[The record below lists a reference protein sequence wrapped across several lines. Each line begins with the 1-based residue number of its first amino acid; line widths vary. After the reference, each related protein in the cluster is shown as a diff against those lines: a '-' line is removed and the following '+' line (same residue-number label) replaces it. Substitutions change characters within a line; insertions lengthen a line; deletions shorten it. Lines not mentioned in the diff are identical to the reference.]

1 MPRFEKLK
9 LPTVSVSP
17 KFFLYFILVLV
28 LVVLIAEGSFY
39 WFSLKKSADLVPVE
53 IIDSKIKLAKD
64 YSEATYSGGLFS
76 YAQIKDQSVP
86 LLVGVVRARSGLKL
100 LIEKDS
106 EKVWVTLRKDSIVY
120 IHTPNSNKEEIEK
133 TDSIRPGDF
142 INIGG
147 LEISDGQLFGNKVDI
162 IKID

>member
-1 MPRFEKLK
+1 MPRFENLK
-9 LPTVSVSP
+9 LPTVSP

-53 IIDSKIKLAKD
+53 IIDSKIKSAED
-64 YSEATYSGGLFS
+64 YSEATYSSGLFS
-76 YAQIKDQSVP
+76 YAQIKDQSVS

-106 EKVWVTLRKDSIVY
+106 EKVWVTLRKDSIVVS
-120 IHTPNSNKEEIEK
+120 HTPNSTKEK
-133 TDSIRPGDF
+133 TETIDSIRPGDF

-147 LEISDGQLFGNKVDI
+147 LEVNEGRLFGNRVDI
-162 IKID
+162 IKIN